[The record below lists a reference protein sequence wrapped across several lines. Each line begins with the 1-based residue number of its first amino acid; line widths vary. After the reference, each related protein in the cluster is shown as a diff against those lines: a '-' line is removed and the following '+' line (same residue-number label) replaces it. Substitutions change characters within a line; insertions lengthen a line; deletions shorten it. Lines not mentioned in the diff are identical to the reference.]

1 MRDHTLRL
9 MDDLFEALDL
19 TTAPVVGHSLGGM
32 FALWYAA
39 ALQLVTDHFTATG
52 FAPACSPP

>member
-19 TTAPVVGHSLGGM
+19 TTAPVVGHSLGRM
-32 FALWYAA
+32 FALRYTAA
-39 ALQLVTDHFTATG
+39 RPALGEAVLRTPMPRPGLT
-52 FAPACSPP
+52 P